1 MLHLIHK
8 NVTNIPHN
16 ELGFIYMALRK
27 FNVAFSSDVLR
38 DIYMHLLDN
47 VGTMDIET
55 LSYMSVGLRSR
66 FHQDNHRLVWR
77 LALVEA
83 MPRLQHHLLT
93 CTTISEL
100 RQIVICFNNL
110 NYLISD
116 RMMDQ
121 LMDKV
126 TMLMEGEEWHLEAE
140 KVPKL
145 KLLDKL
151 LSLMLAKVDWHEDH
165 GDYVYKLLYQF
176 KGNCKHLRPVNA
188 CILAKVIKNS
198 GEPVSVMYELY
209 ERLAEI
215 IRNKEFIGHV
225 PMITVLNGM
234 LKINPSAVPL
244 KKIELIIENIIES
257 PHLSDHVDDVFQILR
272 NVGIINNALVERFFL
287 ECFEALKSESG
298 DGKWNKDGGDM
309 IRLANRYLQMHNTY
323 SGKYLNHDFEEKIV
337 QYLLEELE
345 EKDPTIYHPRAF
357 GSRIS
362 MLLQFGKKLD
372 EGLIKKFMD
381 FLPNYNAQTLLSISK
396 AIDTRLKKFNQPLNR
411 KQRNSYI
418 EMLEELNVHVNKASE
433 LKLRNFEILDEK
445 LVDIADLM
453 RNYIYRNDFF
463 NEQYD
468 FVKEKVIEKIDGG
481 HMSTRYVG
489 LLCSAVNNPRRKLES
504 PELLESFVN
513 FYLNRQD
520 PKELHSESVYKLLEI
535 CFDSGHVPNK
545 KFLELFSDL
554 LKRDIDSLSGLR
566 TLTIAFML
574 SCYDSVS
581 RPLITAIFSN
591 EFMNRLDN
599 ELEMASD
606 RKHYPKILRK
616 ALMILN
622 RAVVLR
628 NPEYGVPWFHS
639 KYCAENQMYLRAK
652 SSTDTFSF
660 KEEVSEHLASLLGGW
675 RYYKENTFSQYYNNI
690 DFEVHFDSRG
700 KPLDLTSSLNVSDE
714 AGVTKV
720 AVQVIPANMMT
731 VDTRKVAGHVTSN
744 NRELELQGW
753 RVITVNPFLW
763 NSMQMGDYSSKN
775 KYLKEAVSM

>member
-323 SGKYLNHDFEEKIV
+323 SGKYLNHDFEDICN
-337 QYLLEELE
+337 
-345 EKDPTIYHPRAF
+345 
-357 GSRIS
+357 IS
-362 MLLQFGKKLD
+362 
-372 EGLIKKFMD
+372 
-381 FLPNYNAQTLLSISK
+381 S
-396 AIDTRLKKFNQPLNR
+396 PLNQSKSR
-411 KQRNSYI
+411 
-418 EMLEELNVHVNKASE
+418 LLNLDRS
-433 LKLRNFEILDEK
+433 LR
-445 LVDIADLM
+445 
-453 RNYIYRNDFF
+453 
-463 NEQYD
+463 
-468 FVKEKVIEKIDGG
+468 
-481 HMSTRYVG
+481 
-489 LLCSAVNNPRRKLES
+489 
-504 PELLESFVN
+504 SF
-513 FYLNRQD
+513 
-520 PKELHSESVYKLLEI
+520 S
-535 CFDSGHVPNK
+535 
-545 KFLELFSDL
+545 
-554 LKRDIDSLSGLR
+554 
-566 TLTIAFML
+566 
-574 SCYDSVS
+574 
-581 RPLITAIFSN
+581 
-591 EFMNRLDN
+591 
-599 ELEMASD
+599 
-606 RKHYPKILRK
+606 HY
-616 ALMILN
+616 
-622 RAVVLR
+622 
-628 NPEYGVPWFHS
+628 F
-639 KYCAENQMYLRAK
+639 
-652 SSTDTFSF
+652 
-660 KEEVSEHLASLLGGW
+660 
-675 RYYKENTFSQYYNNI
+675 
-690 DFEVHFDSRG
+690 
-700 KPLDLTSSLNVSDE
+700 
-714 AGVTKV
+714 
-720 AVQVIPANMMT
+720 
-731 VDTRKVAGHVTSN
+731 
-744 NRELELQGW
+744 
-753 RVITVNPFLW
+753 
-763 NSMQMGDYSSKN
+763 
-775 KYLKEAVSM
+775 